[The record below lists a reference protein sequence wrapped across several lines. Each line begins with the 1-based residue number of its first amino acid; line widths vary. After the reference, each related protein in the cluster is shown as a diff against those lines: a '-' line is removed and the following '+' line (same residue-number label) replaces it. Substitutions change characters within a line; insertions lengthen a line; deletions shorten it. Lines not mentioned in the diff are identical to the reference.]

1 MFLMIYKLILYSQY
15 SLSFNRSQIHT
26 AHKANMSRYIV
37 FIAMY
42 LSIAVLSRKGIKE
55 AFLTV
60 LIPFFLFMPFMFWVN
75 IPGLPDPN
83 FMQAAILPI
92 LYILIRDY
100 KSKFK
105 FGRMEF
111 LLAIYVIIR
120 VFNDFLGRGYSDAQN
135 YLFYILSTLIGPY
148 MIGKYLIDSKSMDIK
163 TAKIFVLMFIFMF
176 PMFLYEAKFWV
187 NPIFQL
193 LSGFFPDAW
202 SGLSVRWGLA
212 RTAGTFEHPILAC
225 IMVITIYRIHRW
237 LCWTGEWEKPKTGI
251 WNVLDKI
258 SLFIPVP
265 FKYRISIA
273 LILMALLTIS
283 RGPWIGGFAGAA
295 LASIGNFKNKK
306 LWLAILVLG
315 FIAGGIGGKI
325 AIEAYTTPTEGEA
338 LSYEAQTMLYR
349 SVMLDKY
356 NGFLEEKYFTG
367 WGLTTVPKVR
377 GMESVDNAYF
387 LMALQHGVLAPAC
400 FVVIFAYA
408 IISQMKFAI
417 KSPIGQ
423 IPLGFTFCGIYLICF
438 FSFSTVYMGVQT
450 EPMLFLLLGWGESI
464 KNRPPEPIENSNI
477 KIVTAV
483 SNQSFKHVIR

>member
-1 MFLMIYKLILYSQY
+1 M
-15 SLSFNRSQIHT
+15 T
-26 AHKANMSRYIV
+26 RYIV

-42 LSIAVLSRKGIKE
+42 LSIVMLIKKGPQE
-55 AFLTV
+55 TFLKV

-100 KSKFK
+100 RDKFK
-105 FGRMEF
+105 FGRMEI
-111 LLAIYVIIR
+111 LLSTYVSIR
-120 VFNDFLGRGYSDAQN
+120 VVNDFLGRGYSDAQN
-135 YLFYILSTLIGPY
+135 FLFYMLSTLIGPY
-148 MIGKYLIDSKSMDIK
+148 MIGKYLIDTRKMDIT
-163 TAKIFVLMFIFMF
+163 TAKTFVLMFIFMF
-176 PMFLYEAKFWV
+176 PMFLYEAKFWI

-193 LSGFFPDAW
+193 LSRFFPDAW

-225 IMVITIYRIHRW
+225 IMIITVYRLHRW
-237 LCWTGEWEKPKTGI
+237 LCWIGEWDLPKSGI
-251 WNVLDKI
+251 WNFLDRI
-258 SLFIPVP
+258 SFFIPIP

-295 LASIGNFKNKK
+295 FALIGNYKYKK
-306 LWLAILVLG
+306 ILLLIIVLG
-315 FIAGGIGGKI
+315 SIVGAGVGKI
-325 AIEAYTTPTEGEA
+325 VLNSYTTAGEGEV
-338 LSYEAQTMLYR
+338 LSGEAQTMLYR

-356 NGFLEEKYFTG
+356 KGYLEEKYYTG

-387 LMALQHGVLAPAC
+387 LMALQHGILAPALFIC
-400 FVVIFAYA
+400 IFFYA
-408 IISQMKFAI
+408 IISQIKFALKAPLGHI
-417 KSPIGQ
+417 PI
-423 IPLGFTFCGIYLICF
+423 GFTFCGVYIICF
-438 FSFSTVYMGVQT
+438 ISFATVYMGVQT

-464 KNRPPEPIENSNI
+464 KNRPTEFSNYQSQDLTLL
-477 KIVTAV
+477 KR
-483 SNQSFKHVIR
+483 NKSFKYIIL

>member
-42 LSIAVLSRKGIKE
+42 LSIVVLSRKGIKE

-135 YLFYILSTLIGPY
+135 YLFYMLSTLIGPY